1 MYGFPHQV
9 FSYGAHLVQV
19 EVDTCTGEV
28 MVCGGMAC
36 IDAGTVLNPQVYEQQ
51 VQGGMAQGLG
61 YALFEELGVAA
72 GRIKTNDFS
81 TYILPTASDLPDM
94 TVSAVTPHEAAGP
107 FGMKGIG
114 EITIDAVLPAAANAV
129 AVAVGSRI
137 ATSPLTAEKVL
148 AALQSSGQEG
158 RR

>member
-1 MYGFPHQV
+1 
-9 FSYGAHLVQV
+9 
-19 EVDTCTGEV
+19 

-61 YALFEELGVAA
+61 YALFEEFGVAS
-72 GRIKTNDFS
+72 GRITTSDFS
-81 TYILPTASDLPDM
+81 TYILPTAADLPDM
-94 TVSAVTPHEAAGP
+94 TVLAVTPHEAAGP

-114 EITIDAVLPAAANAV
+114 EITIDAVLPATANAL

-137 ATSPLTAEKVL
+137 ATSPFTAEKVL
-148 AALQSSGQEG
+148 AALQRSGKEG

>member
-19 EVDTCTGEV
+19 EVDACTGEV

-36 IDAGTVLNPQVYEQQ
+36 IDAGTVLNPQIYEQQ

-61 YALFEELGVAA
+61 YALFEEFCVREGKIAT
-72 GRIKTNDFS
+72 GDFS
-81 TYILPTASDLPDM
+81 TYILPTASDLPNM
-94 TVSAVTPHEAAGP
+94 EIMAVTPHEDAGP

-114 EITIDAVLPAAANAV
+114 EISIDAVFPAVANAI
-129 AVAVGSRI
+129 ADATGIRI
-137 ATSPLTAEKVL
+137 ATGIMSAEKVL
-148 AALQSSGQEG
+148 AAFSRSGQEG
-158 RR
+158 KP

>member
-1 MYGFPHQV
+1 MDAY
-9 FSYGAHLVQV
+9 
-19 EVDTCTGEV
+19 TGEV
-28 MVCGGMAC
+28 VICGGMAC

-61 YALFEELGVAA
+61 YALFEDFGVQT
-72 GRIKTNDFS
+72 GKITTTDFS
-81 TYILPTASDLPDM
+81 TYILPTAADLPDM

-114 EITIDAVLPAAANAV
+114 EIAIDAVFPAVANALAAAA
-129 AVAVGSRI
+129 GTRI
-137 ATSPLTAEKVL
+137 TAGPLTSEKVL
-148 AALQSSGQEG
+148 AALQISGKEG